1 MSFMKIKEVKLILN
15 QLEINPN
22 KKLGQNFL
30 IDTNILKKIINVS
43 EITQNDVILEIG
55 SGLGALTAN
64 IAKLAK
70 KVYGIE
76 IDNRLGSFLREKLST
91 YSNIEIIHGD
101 VLNIEVPNHNKVI
114 SNIPYTITGPL
125 IEKIFYN
132 TSTPIGI
139 LTIEKSIANRIF
151 LTGSYKDYSRISV
164 GINAFMKP
172 VYKSDITN
180 KSFYP
185 IPKIALSLIKIIP
198 KEMIN
203 PFLSKNDS
211 INFFLTFI
219 ANIMPFK
226 NKNIVNALELFLKNR
241 NNIRSKKD
249 NILKILL
256 KYNFENKKVFQF
268 SIDELIEISKIFYI

>member
-1 MSFMKIKEVKLILN
+1 MNTKEVKLILQ

-22 KKLGQNFL
+22 KKFGQNFL
-30 IDTNILKKIINVS
+30 IDTNVLKKIINVS

-76 IDNRLGSFLREKLST
+76 IDHRLSSFLKEKLST

-101 VLNIEVPNHNKVI
+101 VLDIEIPIHNKVI

-132 TSTPIGI
+132 TSSPIGI
-139 LTIEKSIANRIF
+139 LIIEKSIANRIF
-151 LTGSYKDYSRISV
+151 LSGSYKDYSRISV

-172 VYKSDITN
+172 VLKSDIAN

-185 IPKIALSLIKIIP
+185 IPKIALSLIKIVPREI
-198 KEMIN
+198 IN

-219 ANIMPFK
+219 ASIMPFK
-226 NKNIVNALELFLKNR
+226 NKNIVNAVELFLKKR
-241 NNIRSKKD
+241 NINQYKKD
-249 NILKILL
+249 NILKILSIH
-256 KYNFENKKVFQF
+256 NFENKKVFQF
-268 SIDELIEISKIFYI
+268 NIDELIEICRIFYI